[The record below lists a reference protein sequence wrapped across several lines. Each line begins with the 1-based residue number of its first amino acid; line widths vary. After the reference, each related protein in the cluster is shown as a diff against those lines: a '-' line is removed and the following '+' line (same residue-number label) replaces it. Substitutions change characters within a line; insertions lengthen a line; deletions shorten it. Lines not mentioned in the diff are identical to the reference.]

1 MLGGQQLYL
10 HHPQTQAFNVNH
22 RYLCVNPSCVWG
34 EIVSGLVPRLGEKRM
49 PSKASCVRPHDSLF
63 PISRL
68 HHFVAPCACF
78 HSLFDHVTKIAISL
92 VPRRQIFCAHPAAF
106 SKNRVWTLSL
116 QKLGHAYIWRS
127 VPPPPPLPPLSPSIP
142 SLPASPFSLSPSSLF
157 SWGPYPSSG

>member
-22 RYLCVNPSCVWG
+22 RYLCVNPSSCAWG
-34 EIVSGLVPRLGEKRM
+34 EIVSGLVLRLGEKRM
-49 PSKASCVRPHDSLF
+49 PSKASCVRPLQYDSLF

-68 HHFVAPCACF
+68 HHFVAPHACF

-92 VPRRQIFCAHPAAF
+92 IPRRQIFCARPAAL

-116 QKLGHAYIWRS
+116 RKLGHAYIWRS
-127 VPPPPPLPPLSPSIP
+127 VNFPSASPLSFHTLPPCLSLH
-142 SLPASPFSLSPSSLF
+142 SLPLLPVFLGFS
-157 SWGPYPSSG
+157 G